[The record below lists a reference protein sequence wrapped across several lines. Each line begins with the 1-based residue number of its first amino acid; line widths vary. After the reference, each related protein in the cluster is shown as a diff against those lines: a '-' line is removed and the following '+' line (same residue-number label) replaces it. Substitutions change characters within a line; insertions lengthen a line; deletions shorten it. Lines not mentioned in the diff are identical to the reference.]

1 MTRRQIG
8 AMLAAQG
15 LLVSAIGL
23 GVGLALG
30 WLISLVLIHVVNRQ
44 SFHWGMDLHL
54 PWQLLA
60 EFVAVMLALATLTA
74 VASGRQAMSG
84 DVVGA
89 VKEDW

>member
-1 MTRRQIG
+1 
-8 AMLAAQG
+8 
-15 LLVSAIGL
+15 V
-23 GVGLALG
+23 
-30 WLISLVLIHVVNRQ
+30 
-44 SFHWGMDLHL
+44 
-54 PWQLLA
+54 